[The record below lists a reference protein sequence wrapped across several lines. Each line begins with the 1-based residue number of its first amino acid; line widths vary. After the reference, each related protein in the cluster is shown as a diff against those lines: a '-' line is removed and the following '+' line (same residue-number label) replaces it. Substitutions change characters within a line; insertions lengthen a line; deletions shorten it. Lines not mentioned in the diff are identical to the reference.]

1 MTAYRTLCVLQN
13 NVCIIS
19 DGRTPLVIVD
29 DTDGE
34 TTVVLGLQQLWSD
47 GVDWKCRIR
56 KWRTKKDKR
65 TENAGLKMQ
74 DKMSGVENAGAK
86 NAGTPKNAANL
97 FH

>member
-19 DGRTPLVIVD
+19 ERRTPLVIVD
-29 DTDGE
+29 NTYGE
-34 TTVVLGLQQLWSD
+34 TTVVLGLQ
-47 GVDWKCRIR
+47 
-56 KWRTKKDKR
+56 
-65 TENAGLKMQ
+65 
-74 DKMSGVENAGAK
+74 MSGVENAGAK